1 MILHGHTTTY
11 IFGKG
16 AYFANSALLWP
27 WKLQPFTWQSHPTL
41 PTFHFHF
48 SVLSARPIAPS
59 TIHALPLK
67 RFRYEPKH
75 QDQWCTGGAPFAWWD
90 PHVPPFQ
97 YSICFDL
104 EYHWQPI
111 ISKVRTQCRVARERS
126 EGRVDGERPTTAEKD
141 HVSSGG
147 ADQQSGAYGKC
158 GVSPTECGVG

>member
-1 MILHGHTTTY
+1 MILPGHTTTY

-59 TIHALPLK
+59 T
-67 RFRYEPKH
+67 RYRSNDSDMSPSTKTSGVQVAH
-75 QDQWCTGGAPFAWWD
+75 LSLGGTHTFL
-90 PHVPPFQ
+90 HSQ